1 MSAMSYMQNSKLSI
15 PIVISII
22 LHLILIVVLGYQ
34 AIQNIDGVNYGRETG
49 NSIDAIMID
58 PSVMT
63 DQYQRQLKTKESQ
76 QQADRKR
83 EQQLADQA
91 KELQER
97 QLAEQQHL
105 KDLTKERIKL
115 AEQLKQQEEERI
127 AAEKAAAEKAA
138 AEKAAAEKAAA
149 EKAAAEKAAAEK
161 AAAEKVATEKAA
173 AEKAAAEKAA
183 AEKAAAEKAAAEK
196 AAAEKAAAEKAAAEK
211 AAAEKAAAEKA
222 AAEKA
227 AAEKAAAEKAAAEK
241 AAAEKAAAEKA
252 AAEKA
257 AAERK
262 AAEAKKAKQRA
273 EQAKKD
279 KAINDLLGG
288 LTAGA
293 PNSPSNQNGAAAS
306 RKGSSDDELAKYKAL
321 VTNAISNKF
330 INPANVYSGK
340 SCVLQIQIAPDGL
353 LLNVSS
359 GGGDSA
365 LCREAVAATKL
376 ATIPKPASGLYDEVK
391 NMIVEFQPK

>member
-1 MSAMSYMQNSKLSI
+1 MSYMRNSKLSI
-15 PIVISII
+15 PIIISII
-22 LHLILIVVLGYQ
+22 LHLMLIIMLGYQ
-34 AIQNIDGVNYGRETG
+34 AIKNIDGINYGKETG

-76 QQADRKR
+76 QQADKKR
-83 EQQLADQA
+83 EQQLVDQA
-91 KELQER
+91 KELQEK

-115 AEQLKQQEEERI
+115 AEQLKKQEEERI
-127 AAEKAAAEKAA
+127 
-138 AEKAAAEKAAA
+138 
-149 EKAAAEKAAAEK
+149 
-161 AAAEKVATEKAA
+161 A

-227 AAEKAAAEKAAAEK
+227 AAEKAAAEK
-241 AAAEKAAAEKA
+241 
-252 AAEKA
+252 
-257 AAERK
+257 K
-262 AAEAKKAKQRA
+262 AAEIKAKQKA

-288 LTAGA
+288 LTSGA
-293 PNSPSNQNGAAAS
+293 PNSPSDQSGAAAS

-353 LLNVSS
+353 LLNVTSS
-359 GGGDSA
+359 GGDEA

-391 NMIVEFQPK
+391 NMTVEFQPK

>member
-115 AEQLKQQEEERI
+115 AEQLKQQEEESI
-127 AAEKAAAEKAA
+127 
-138 AEKAAAEKAAA
+138 
-149 EKAAAEKAAAEK
+149 
-161 AAAEKVATEKAA
+161 
-173 AEKAAAEKAA
+173 
-183 AEKAAAEKAAAEK
+183 AAEK

>member
-161 AAAEKVATEKAA
+161 AAAEK
-173 AEKAAAEKAA
+173 
-183 AEKAAAEKAAAEK
+183 
-196 AAAEKAAAEKAAAEK
+196 
-211 AAAEKAAAEKA
+211 AAAEKA

-293 PNSPSNQNGAAAS
+293 PNSPSNQNGVAAS

-340 SCVLQIQIAPDGL
+340 NCVLQIQIAPDGL

>member
-34 AIQNIDGVNYGRETG
+34 AIQNIDSVNYGRETG

-161 AAAEKVATEKAA
+161 AAAEKAA

-222 AAEKA
+222 AS
-227 AAEKAAAEKAAAEK
+227 
-241 AAAEKAAAEKA
+241 
-252 AAEKA
+252 
-257 AAERK
+257 ERK

-288 LTAGA
+288 LTSGE

>member
-161 AAAEKVATEKAA
+161 AAAEKAA

-183 AEKAAAEKAAAEK
+183 AEKAAAEK
-196 AAAEKAAAEKAAAEK
+196 
-211 AAAEKAAAEKA
+211 
-222 AAEKA
+222 
-227 AAEKAAAEKAAAEK
+227 
-241 AAAEKAAAEKA
+241 
-252 AAEKA
+252 
-257 AAERK
+257 K

>member
-1 MSAMSYMQNSKLSI
+1 MSYMRNSKLSI
-15 PIVISII
+15 PIIISII
-22 LHLILIVVLGYQ
+22 LHLMLIIMLGYQ
-34 AIQNIDGVNYGRETG
+34 AIKNIDGINYGKETG

-76 QQADRKR
+76 QQADKKR
-83 EQQLADQA
+83 EQQLVDQA
-91 KELQER
+91 KELQEK

-115 AEQLKQQEEERI
+115 AEQLKKQEEERI

-161 AAAEKVATEKAA
+161 AAAEK
-173 AEKAAAEKAA
+173 
-183 AEKAAAEKAAAEK
+183 
-196 AAAEKAAAEKAAAEK
+196 
-211 AAAEKAAAEKA
+211 
-222 AAEKA
+222 
-227 AAEKAAAEKAAAEK
+227 
-241 AAAEKAAAEKA
+241 
-252 AAEKA
+252 
-257 AAERK
+257 K
-262 AAEAKKAKQRA
+262 AAEIKAKQKA

-288 LTAGA
+288 LTSGA
-293 PNSPSNQNGAAAS
+293 PNSPSDQSGAAAS

-353 LLNVSS
+353 LLNVTSS
-359 GGGDSA
+359 GGDEA

-391 NMIVEFQPK
+391 NMTVEFQPK

>member
-127 AAEKAAAEKAA
+127 AAEK
-138 AEKAAAEKAAA
+138 
-149 EKAAAEKAAAEK
+149 
-161 AAAEKVATEKAA
+161 VA

-227 AAEKAAAEKAAAEK
+227 AAEKAAAEKAVAEK

-288 LTAGA
+288 LTAGT

>member
-149 EKAAAEKAAAEK
+149 EKAAAEK
-161 AAAEKVATEKAA
+161 VA

-227 AAEKAAAEKAAAEK
+227 VAEKAAAEKAAAEK

>member
-1 MSAMSYMQNSKLSI
+1 MSAMPYMQNSKLSI

-161 AAAEKVATEKAA
+161 AAAEKAA

-196 AAAEKAAAEKAAAEK
+196 AAAEKAAAEKAV
-211 AAAEKAAAEKA
+211 AEKA

>member
-1 MSAMSYMQNSKLSI
+1 MQNSKLSI

-161 AAAEKVATEKAA
+161 AAAEKAA

-241 AAAEKAAAEKA
+241 V

>member
-1 MSAMSYMQNSKLSI
+1 MSYMRNSKLSI
-15 PIVISII
+15 PIIISII
-22 LHLILIVVLGYQ
+22 LHLMLIIMLGYQ
-34 AIQNIDGVNYGRETG
+34 AIKNIDGINYGKETG

-76 QQADRKR
+76 QQADKKR
-83 EQQLADQA
+83 EQQLVDQA
-91 KELQER
+91 KELQEK

-115 AEQLKQQEEERI
+115 AEQLKKQEEERI
-127 AAEKAAAEKAA
+127 
-138 AEKAAAEKAAA
+138 
-149 EKAAAEKAAAEK
+149 
-161 AAAEKVATEKAA
+161 A

-241 AAAEKAAAEKA
+241 AAAEK
-252 AAEKA
+252 
-257 AAERK
+257 K
-262 AAEAKKAKQRA
+262 AAEIKAKQKA

-288 LTAGA
+288 LTSGA
-293 PNSPSNQNGAAAS
+293 PNSPSDQSGAAAS

-353 LLNVSS
+353 LLNVTSS
-359 GGGDSA
+359 GGDEA

-391 NMIVEFQPK
+391 NMTVEFQPK

>member
-161 AAAEKVATEKAA
+161 AAAEKAA
-173 AEKAAAEKAA
+173 AEK
-183 AEKAAAEKAAAEK
+183 
-196 AAAEKAAAEKAAAEK
+196 
-211 AAAEKAAAEKA
+211 
-222 AAEKA
+222 
-227 AAEKAAAEKAAAEK
+227 
-241 AAAEKAAAEKA
+241 
-252 AAEKA
+252 
-257 AAERK
+257 K

-288 LTAGA
+288 LTSGE

>member
-1 MSAMSYMQNSKLSI
+1 
-15 PIVISII
+15 
-22 LHLILIVVLGYQ
+22 
-34 AIQNIDGVNYGRETG
+34 
-49 NSIDAIMID
+49 
-58 PSVMT
+58 
-63 DQYQRQLKTKESQ
+63 
-76 QQADRKR
+76 
-83 EQQLADQA
+83 
-91 KELQER
+91 
-97 QLAEQQHL
+97 
-105 KDLTKERIKL
+105 
-115 AEQLKQQEEERI
+115 
-127 AAEKAAAEKAA
+127 AA
-138 AEKAAAEKAAA
+138 
-149 EKAAAEKAAAEK
+149 
-161 AAAEKVATEKAA
+161 EKAA

-257 AAERK
+257 AAEKK
-262 AAEAKKAKQRA
+262 AAEIKAKQKA

-288 LTAGA
+288 LTSGA
-293 PNSPSNQNGAAAS
+293 PNSPSDQSGAAAS

-353 LLNVSS
+353 LLNVTSIE
-359 GGGDSA
+359 GDEA
-365 LCREAVAATKL
+365 LCREAVATTKL
-376 ATIPKPASGLYDEVK
+376 TTIPKPASGLYDEVK
-391 NMIVEFQPK
+391 NMTVEFQPK

>member
-161 AAAEKVATEKAA
+161 AAAEKAA

-183 AEKAAAEKAAAEK
+183 AEK
-196 AAAEKAAAEKAAAEK
+196 
-211 AAAEKAAAEKA
+211 
-222 AAEKA
+222 
-227 AAEKAAAEKAAAEK
+227 
-241 AAAEKAAAEKA
+241 
-252 AAEKA
+252 
-257 AAERK
+257 K

-288 LTAGA
+288 LTSGE

>member
-1 MSAMSYMQNSKLSI
+1 MRNSKLSI
-15 PIVISII
+15 PIIISII
-22 LHLILIVVLGYQ
+22 LHLILIIILGYQ
-34 AIQNIDGVNYGRETG
+34 AIKNMDGINYGKETG

-91 KELQER
+91 KELQEK
-97 QLAEQQHL
+97 QLAEQQYL

-115 AEQLKQQEEERI
+115 AEQLKKQEEERI

-138 AEKAAAEKAAA
+138 AEKAAAEK
-149 EKAAAEKAAAEK
+149 
-161 AAAEKVATEKAA
+161 
-173 AEKAAAEKAA
+173 
-183 AEKAAAEKAAAEK
+183 
-196 AAAEKAAAEKAAAEK
+196 
-211 AAAEKAAAEKA
+211 
-222 AAEKA
+222 
-227 AAEKAAAEKAAAEK
+227 
-241 AAAEKAAAEKA
+241 
-252 AAEKA
+252 
-257 AAERK
+257 K
-262 AAEAKKAKQRA
+262 AAEIKAKQKA

-288 LTAGA
+288 LTSGA
-293 PNSPSNQNGAAAS
+293 PNSPSDQSGAAAS

-353 LLNVSS
+353 LLNVTSIE
-359 GGGDSA
+359 GDEA
-365 LCREAVAATKL
+365 LCREAVATTKL
-376 ATIPKPASGLYDEVK
+376 TTIPKPASGLYDEVK
-391 NMIVEFQPK
+391 NMTVEFQPK

>member
-1 MSAMSYMQNSKLSI
+1 MRNSKLSI
-15 PIVISII
+15 PIIISII
-22 LHLILIVVLGYQ
+22 LHLMLIIMLGYQ
-34 AIQNIDGVNYGRETG
+34 AIKNIDGINYGKETG

-76 QQADRKR
+76 QQADKKR
-83 EQQLADQA
+83 EQQLVDQA
-91 KELQER
+91 KELQEK

-115 AEQLKQQEEERI
+115 AEQLKKQEEERI
-127 AAEKAAAEKAA
+127 
-138 AEKAAAEKAAA
+138 
-149 EKAAAEKAAAEK
+149 
-161 AAAEKVATEKAA
+161 A

-227 AAEKAAAEKAAAEK
+227 AAEKAAAEK
-241 AAAEKAAAEKA
+241 
-252 AAEKA
+252 
-257 AAERK
+257 K
-262 AAEAKKAKQRA
+262 AAEIKAKQKA

-288 LTAGA
+288 LTSGA
-293 PNSPSNQNGAAAS
+293 PNSPSDQSGAAAS

-353 LLNVSS
+353 LLNVTSS
-359 GGGDSA
+359 GGDEA

-391 NMIVEFQPK
+391 NMTVEFQPK

>member
-1 MSAMSYMQNSKLSI
+1 MSYMRNSKLSI
-15 PIVISII
+15 PIIISII
-22 LHLILIVVLGYQ
+22 LHLMLIIMLGYQ
-34 AIQNIDGVNYGRETG
+34 AIKNIDGINYGKETG

-76 QQADRKR
+76 QQADKKR
-83 EQQLADQA
+83 EQQLVDQA
-91 KELQER
+91 KELQEK

-115 AEQLKQQEEERI
+115 AEQLKKQEEERI
-127 AAEKAAAEKAA
+127 
-138 AEKAAAEKAAA
+138 
-149 EKAAAEKAAAEK
+149 
-161 AAAEKVATEKAA
+161 A

-241 AAAEKAAAEKA
+241 AAAEKAAAEK
-252 AAEKA
+252 
-257 AAERK
+257 K
-262 AAEAKKAKQRA
+262 AAEIKAKQKA

-288 LTAGA
+288 LTSGA
-293 PNSPSNQNGAAAS
+293 PNSPSDQIGAAAS

-353 LLNVSS
+353 LLNVTSS
-359 GGGDSA
+359 GGDEA

-376 ATIPKPASGLYDEVK
+376 ATIPKPASALYDEVK
-391 NMIVEFQPK
+391 NMTVEFQPK

>member
-149 EKAAAEKAAAEK
+149 EK
-161 AAAEKVATEKAA
+161 VA

-227 AAEKAAAEKAAAEK
+227 AAEKAAV
-241 AAAEKAAAEKA
+241 
-252 AAEKA
+252 EKA

>member
-1 MSAMSYMQNSKLSI
+1 MSYMRNSKLSI
-15 PIVISII
+15 PIIISII
-22 LHLILIVVLGYQ
+22 LHLMLIIMLGYQ
-34 AIQNIDGVNYGRETG
+34 AIKNIDGINYGKETG

-76 QQADRKR
+76 QQADKKR
-83 EQQLADQA
+83 EQQLVDQA
-91 KELQER
+91 KELQEK

-115 AEQLKQQEEERI
+115 AEQLKKQEEERI
-127 AAEKAAAEKAA
+127 
-138 AEKAAAEKAAA
+138 
-149 EKAAAEKAAAEK
+149 
-161 AAAEKVATEKAA
+161 A

-222 AAEKA
+222 AAEK
-227 AAEKAAAEKAAAEK
+227 
-241 AAAEKAAAEKA
+241 
-252 AAEKA
+252 
-257 AAERK
+257 K
-262 AAEAKKAKQRA
+262 AAEIKAKQKA

-288 LTAGA
+288 LTSGA
-293 PNSPSNQNGAAAS
+293 PNSPSDQSGAAAS

-353 LLNVSS
+353 LLNVTSS
-359 GGGDSA
+359 GGDEA

-391 NMIVEFQPK
+391 NMTVEFQPK